1 MPEPDLDRGSKPLL
15 SGGIWDKKATDLVSF
30 YLGEAGDWL
39 GDTVK
44 PGGWLG
50 DAVWEGTY
58 PIRAAGD
65 TALSLGTGMINMTAS
80 AAAAVPTML
89 TSDDPFTREG
99 SKEWRDKLMGTSE
112 ALDPY
117 TWDAKTD
124 FGKDVTGAIG
134 GAFEFWNEEV
144 AYPIGKGVGKL
155 ARTVFGMNQKDSE
168 KLEASVV
175 GVLTGAPGALG
186 AVRVRGKETPLKTS
200 GYSKE
205 AIANA
210 RLEEIANIQSGHYLA
225 EQWKLI
231 DPDGFAQAIKNGTF
245 QTKISEY
252 IKEVSIIID
261 ETPVTL
267 REAREGETFLGQF
280 NRESDFH
287 ANPPTKTPEITLIP
301 EAMDAELLRHQRET
315 GGTVAPNEVT
325 RHEFIH
331 DRDAALYDALVPRST
346 NPSGLT
352 QAMLDALPKD
362 VPAGPATNINPV
374 TKLPWRK
381 SWMGTASEGMP
392 GINALSSMLEDAV
405 QKVGVEGARRAEF
418 ARRSEEAKASP
429 DWNAQQATGSRL
441 AAGLRQW
448 YPEEYGSRSF
458 WEDTIRKSESTFTS
472 AQEVLPRVN
481 NLQKALLANKMDFF
495 DIINMEKDSKTIFN
509 KKEMENMPL
518 DTQQLADYMQKAVD
532 QGVVSK
538 DIAIGYLAWALEE
551 SRMHFPKKYS
561 VGLIGK

>member
-1 MPEPDLDRGSKPLL
+1 MPEPDLDRGGKPLL

-65 TALSLGTGMINMTAS
+65 TALALGTGMINMTAS
-80 AAAAVPTML
+80 AAAALPTMF
-89 TSDDPFTREG
+89 TSDDAFTREG

-144 AYPIGKGVGKL
+144 AFPIGKGAGKL
-155 ARTVFGMNQKDSE
+155 ARNIFGMDQKDSE

-186 AVRVRGKETPLKTS
+186 AVRIRGKETPLKTS
-200 GYSKE
+200 GHSKE

-210 RLEEIANIQSGHYLA
+210 RLEEIANIQSGRFLPD
-225 EQWKLI
+225 QWKLI
-231 DPDGFAQAIKNGTF
+231 DPDGYAKAVADGTAPRKIAEMIKD
-245 QTKISEY
+245 IS
-252 IKEVSIIID
+252 IVID
-261 ETPVTL
+261 ETPVTV
-267 REAREGETFLGQF
+267 RKPKEGETVLGLF
-280 NRESDFH
+280 SRTADFE
-287 ANPPTKTPEITLIP
+287 AKPPIKKAEITLIP
-301 EAMDAELLRHQRET
+301 EIMDRALARTKERSGSE
-315 GGTVAPNEVT
+315 GGYNEVA

-331 DRDAALYDALVPRST
+331 DRDWQLYDKIVPSVN
-346 NPSGLT
+346 NPYGWPVP
-352 QAMLDALPKD
+352 DALKPTN
-362 VPAGPATNINPV
+362 VNPATGKPWG
-374 TKLPWRK
+374 TKDFW
-381 SWMGTASEGMP
+381 GNATEGMP
-392 GINALSSMLEDAV
+392 AINTLSSMLEDAV
-405 QKVGVEGARRAEF
+405 QRTGVEGARRAEF
-418 ARRSEEAKASP
+418 TRRSLDAKASP

-441 AAGLRQW
+441 GQGLSEW
-448 YPEEYGSRSF
+448 YPKEYGSKAN
-458 WEDTIRKSESTFTS
+458 WMDAIRKSESTFTS
-472 AQEVLPRVN
+472 AIEVLPRVN
-481 NLQKALLANKMDFF
+481 NLQKALLTNKMDFF
-495 DIINMEKDSKTIFN
+495 DIINMEKGSRIFN
-509 KKEMENMPL
+509 TKAMDRMPL
-518 DTQQLADYMQKAVD
+518 DVQQLADYMQRSVD

-538 DIAIGYLAWALEE
+538 PVAIGYLVQALTEA
-551 SRMHFPKKYS
+551 RMYFPKKYS

>member
-1 MPEPDLDRGSKPLL
+1 MPEPDLDRGGKPLL

-65 TALSLGTGMINMTAS
+65 TALALGTGMINMTAS
-80 AAAAVPTML
+80 AAAALPTMF
-89 TSDDPFTREG
+89 TSDDAFTREG

-144 AYPIGKGVGKL
+144 AFPIGKGAGKL
-155 ARTVFGMNQKDSE
+155 ARNIFGMDQKDSE

-186 AVRVRGKETPLKTS
+186 AVRIRGKETPLKTS
-200 GYSKE
+200 GHSKE

-210 RLEEIANIQSGHYLA
+210 RLEEIANIQSGRFLPD
-225 EQWKLI
+225 QWKLI
-231 DPDGFAQAIKNGTF
+231 DPDGYAKAVADGTAPRKIAEMIKD
-245 QTKISEY
+245 IS
-252 IKEVSIIID
+252 IVID
-261 ETPVTL
+261 ETPVTV
-267 REAREGETFLGQF
+267 RKPKEGETVLGLF
-280 NRESDFH
+280 SRTADFE
-287 ANPPTKTPEITLIP
+287 AKPPIKKAEITLIP
-301 EAMDAELLRHQRET
+301 EIMDRALARTKERSGSE
-315 GGTVAPNEVT
+315 GGYNEVA

-331 DRDAALYDALVPRST
+331 DRDWQLYDKIVPSVN
-346 NPSGLT
+346 NPYGWPVP
-352 QAMLDALPKD
+352 DALKPTN
-362 VPAGPATNINPV
+362 VNPATGKPWG
-374 TKLPWRK
+374 TKDFW
-381 SWMGTASEGMP
+381 GNAAEGMP
-392 GINALSSMLEDAV
+392 AINTLSSMLEDAV
-405 QKVGVEGARRAEF
+405 QRTGVEGARRAEF
-418 ARRSEEAKASP
+418 TRRSLDAKASP

-441 AAGLRQW
+441 GQGLSEW
-448 YPEEYGSRSF
+448 YPKEYGSKAN
-458 WEDTIRKSESTFTS
+458 WMDAIRKSESTFTS
-472 AQEVLPRVN
+472 AIEVLPRVN
-481 NLQKALLANKMDFF
+481 NLQKALLTNKMDFF
-495 DIINMEKDSKTIFN
+495 DIINMEKGSRIFN
-509 KKEMENMPL
+509 TKAMDRMPL
-518 DTQQLADYMQKAVD
+518 DVQQLADYMQRSVD

-538 DIAIGYLAWALEE
+538 PVAIGYLVQALTEA
-551 SRMHFPKKYS
+551 RMYFPKKYS